1 MNAIKNQNQN
11 HKLLLIIPVL
21 FCFFIFQSINAF
33 AYDAKI
39 KDKYGR
45 VTGYLDHKGDKTYI
59 VDKYGKR
66 GDYIESDGD
75 VKDKYGRKKGK
86 IERNK

>member
-1 MNAIKNQNQN
+1 LRI
-11 HKLLLIIPVL
+11 LFSLVLIISL
-21 FCFFIFQSINAF
+21 QGLS
-33 AYDAKI
+33 AYDTVI

-45 VTGYLDHKGDKTYI
+45 VTGYLDKKDDKTYI

-75 VKDKYGRKKGK
+75 IKDKYGRRKGK
-86 IERNK
+86 VEIDN

>member
-1 MNAIKNQNQN
+1 MIMQRS
-11 HKLLLIIPVL
+11 
-21 FCFFIFQSINAF
+21 FIFIVTVLLTNTLL

-45 VTGYLDHKGDKTYI
+45 VTGYIDKDGDKTYI

-66 GDYIESDGD
+66 GDFIESDGTI
-75 VKDKYGRKKGK
+75 KDQYGRTKAK
-86 IERNK
+86 IEKNK

>member
-1 MNAIKNQNQN
+1 MSIKTVTFV
-11 HKLLLIIPVL
+11 LL
-21 FCFFIFQSINAF
+21 FFITNISL
-33 AYDAKI
+33 AYDAVI

-45 VTGYLDHKGDKTYI
+45 VTGYLDKKGDKTYI

-75 VKDKYGRKKGK
+75 IKDKYGIWKGK
-86 IERNK
+86 IKTDK

>member
-1 MNAIKNQNQN
+1 MK
-11 HKLLLIIPVL
+11 KLLFVL
-21 FCFFIFQSINAF
+21 LLLGVFLSNNLL
-33 AYDAKI
+33 AYDAVI

-45 VTGYLDHKGDKTYI
+45 VTGYLDQKGDKTYV

-75 VKDKYGRKKGK
+75 IKDKYGRTKGK
-86 IERNK
+86 VEKKD

>member
-1 MNAIKNQNQN
+1 MTSIKNY
-11 HKLLLIIPVL
+11 KLNLIVAVSFTL
-21 FCFFIFQSINAF
+21 FIFQFINAF

-45 VTGYLDHKGDKTYI
+45 VTGYLDQKGDKTYI

-75 VKDKYGRKKGK
+75 IKNKYGRTKGK
-86 IERNK
+86 IEVKK